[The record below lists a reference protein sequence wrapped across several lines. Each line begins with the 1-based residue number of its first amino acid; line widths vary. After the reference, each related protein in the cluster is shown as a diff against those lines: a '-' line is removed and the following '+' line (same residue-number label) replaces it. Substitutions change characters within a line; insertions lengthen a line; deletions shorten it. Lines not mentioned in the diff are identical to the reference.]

1 MVRHA
6 LQDVMPTLSAAQ
18 TITANSKIYFFIL
31 FRFLV
36 DIINDLLFAE
46 GGHKHTPF
54 AVFGLGARVDAD
66 AGTTGNVS

>member
-6 LQDVMPTLSAAQ
+6 LQLPKLMATLHSTTNA
-18 TITANSKIYFFIL
+18 KIYFFIL